1 MRRRARLIV
10 APADAGAAGAERRRI
25 RAAPGHRKADVPEL
39 TIRPPRLG
47 FGPLT
52 PLEEEQVRC
61 MSRDQRIAAMCAGRL
76 TYGQL
81 CWWASRWPHEV
92 PLINNE
98 FAFIAYFEAEAAESD
113 ARVEVSEQ
121 VAALARVA

>member
-1 MRRRARLIV
+1 M
-10 APADAGAAGAERRRI
+10 PQ
-25 RAAPGHRKADVPEL
+25 L

-47 FGPLT
+47 FQPLT
-52 PLEEEQVRC
+52 PLEKEQVR
-61 MSRDQRIAAMCAGRL
+61 RLTADQRVAAMCAGRL

-98 FAFIAYFEAEAAESD
+98 FAFIAYFEAEAAESGT
-113 ARVEVSEQ
+113 RIEVSER
-121 VAALARVA
+121 VAALAKAA